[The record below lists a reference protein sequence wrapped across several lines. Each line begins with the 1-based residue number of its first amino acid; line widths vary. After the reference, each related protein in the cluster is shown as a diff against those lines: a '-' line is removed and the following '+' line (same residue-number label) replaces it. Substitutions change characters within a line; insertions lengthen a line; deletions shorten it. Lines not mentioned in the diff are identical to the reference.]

1 MTAETKTEES
11 TLNRFLQ
18 EMVQKILQE
27 MLQLVV
33 LVEEFCTG
41 FYNNK
46 RINMNL
52 ISLKGT

>member
-1 MTAETKTEES
+1 MTAETKKEES

-18 EMVQKILQE
+18 EMVQEILQE

-33 LVEEFCTG
+33 LVEEFYTE
-41 FYNNK
+41 FYSSK